1 MTEAEMSISEAT
13 TTVVI
18 TITTEAIEAI
28 EEIEEIEDVAEAAEV
43 AEDVAVEGS
52 IRNPNRSGRFSVY
65 I

>member
-18 TITTEAIEAI
+18 TITTEAIEA
-28 EEIEEIEDVAEAAEV
+28 IEEIEDVAEAAEV

>member
-18 TITTEAIEAI
+18 TITTEAI